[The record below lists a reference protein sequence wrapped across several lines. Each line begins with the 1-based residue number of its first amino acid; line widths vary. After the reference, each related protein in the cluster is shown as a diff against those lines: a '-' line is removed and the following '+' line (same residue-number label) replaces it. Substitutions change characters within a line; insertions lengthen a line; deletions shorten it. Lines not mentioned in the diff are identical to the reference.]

1 MKKKKNKKRSQE
13 KELHILESAL
23 KIFGEKG
30 FEAATISAISKEA
43 KISDVTIYEYF
54 ESKED
59 VIFSIAELYT
69 RREMERM
76 RAVEPY
82 IHGSREKMRLIIQGF
97 LEFYEKYP
105 LYTSVALLSLKGN
118 RNFLKSP
125 AYATIRETTRFIV
138 DAFDQG
144 VEEGVFRNDI
154 DGYLVRNL
162 VLGFIEHLASQWLLL
177 GRPERISEYRDTI
190 FDMVMRA
197 IESKEDQDCIELK
210 LKVEGLKIPLEGKR
224 EDGKD

>member
-1 MKKKKNKKRSQE
+1 MINCIQIVDHVPGD
-13 KELHILESAL
+13 LPGGL
-23 KIFGEKG
+23 F
-30 FEAATISAISKEA
+30 
-43 KISDVTIYEYF
+43 
-54 ESKED
+54 
-59 VIFSIAELYT
+59 
-69 RREMERM
+69 
-76 RAVEPY
+76 
-82 IHGSREKMRLIIQGF
+82 QGF

-125 AYATIRETTRFIV
+125 AYATIREASRSIV

-197 IESKEDQDCIELK
+197 IESNEDHDCIELK

>member
-97 LEFYEKYP
+97 LEFYETYP

-125 AYATIRETTRFIV
+125 AYATIREATRFIV

-197 IESKEDQDCIELK
+197 IERKMEEDCIELK
-210 LKVEGLKIPLEGKR
+210 VKVEGLNIPRESKQ
-224 EDGKD
+224 EDG

>member
-1 MKKKKNKKRSQE
+1 
-13 KELHILESAL
+13 
-23 KIFGEKG
+23 
-30 FEAATISAISKEA
+30 
-43 KISDVTIYEYF
+43 
-54 ESKED
+54 
-59 VIFSIAELYT
+59 
-69 RREMERM
+69 
-76 RAVEPY
+76 
-82 IHGSREKMRLIIQGF
+82 
-97 LEFYEKYP
+97 
-105 LYTSVALLSLKGN
+105 
-118 RNFLKSP
+118 
-125 AYATIRETTRFIV
+125 
-138 DAFDQG
+138 
-144 VEEGVFRNDI
+144 VFRNDS